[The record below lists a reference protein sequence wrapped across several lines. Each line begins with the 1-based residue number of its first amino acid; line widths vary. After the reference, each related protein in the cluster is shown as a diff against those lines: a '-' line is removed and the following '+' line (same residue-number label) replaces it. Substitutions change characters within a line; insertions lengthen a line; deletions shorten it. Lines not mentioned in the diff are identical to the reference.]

1 MGSLLGYL
9 LRIRTTPA
17 PGSTIPREVEVTGTD
32 NGALN
37 VNVVSGGGSGASA
50 EEIGE
55 AVDAELRASPLP
67 VSGPLTDT
75 QLRATAV
82 PVSGTVALSNPPS
95 NPPSASDINTALKAT
110 AQSVTGPLTDTQL
123 RATAVPVS
131 ISGGAT
137 AANQTTGNNSLSSI
151 DGKLPALVS
160 SRVPVVVGAALPAG
174 TNNIGDVDVLSVPA
188 PLNVTGGGTE
198 SSALRVTIA
207 NNSTGVLSVDDN
219 GGSLTVD
226 GTVALSNPPSN
237 PPSAS
242 AIGDDLRGGAKL
254 PANILMG
261 IVGAKRVSAGAASA
275 RVQLATSGIVGV
287 SITAVGAAI
296 RYALGDGTVT
306 ASATDHYLPEGQ
318 SRDFRV
324 ATSQYIAAIRAGDT
338 DAVLEITELSA

>member
-37 VNVVSGGGSGASA
+37 VNVVSGGGGGGGSGLTIQETA
-50 EEIGE
+50 
-55 AVDAELRASPLP
+55 DAMATEPLALAAD
-67 VSGPLTDT
+67 SLTDFAK
-75 QLRATAV
+75 RTAEALEGTV
-82 PVSGTVALSNPPS
+82 PVS
-95 NPPSASDINTALKAT
+95 
-110 AQSVTGPLTDTQL
+110 GPLTDTQL

-188 PLNVTGGGTE
+188 PLSTTGGGTE
-198 SSALRVTIA
+198 ATALRVTIA

-219 GGSLTVD
+219 GGSITVD
-226 GTVALSNPPSN
+226 GTVTVAGNYLERIADAAEDTDPVPV
-237 PPSAS
+237 
-242 AIGDDLRGGAKL
+242 G
-254 PANILMG
+254 ILMG
-261 IVGAKRVSAGAASA
+261 LGTARRVSAGSTSASEA
-275 RVQLATSGIVGV
+275 LTASGIVGV
-287 SITAVGAAI
+287 SITAVGAAV
-296 RYALGDGTVT
+296 RYNINAAAT
-306 ASATDHYLPEGQ
+306 ATSHYLPEGQ
-318 SRDFRV
+318 SRDFKV
-324 ATSQYIAAIRAGDT
+324 APSTVIHAIRADST
-338 DAVLEITELSA
+338 DGVLEITELLA